1 MAGFLVGFAA
11 ELALVGPIV
20 ALQVL
25 LKSEARVLG
34 RDEACWATRLRR
46 EKHSLKKKGVKK
58 KTRPTIVSDED
69 GLLQGDVRQR

>member
-46 EKHSLKKKGVKK
+46 EKHSLKKKGEKK
-58 KTRPTIVSDED
+58 KKNQDLSAFLP
-69 GLLQGDVRQR
+69 